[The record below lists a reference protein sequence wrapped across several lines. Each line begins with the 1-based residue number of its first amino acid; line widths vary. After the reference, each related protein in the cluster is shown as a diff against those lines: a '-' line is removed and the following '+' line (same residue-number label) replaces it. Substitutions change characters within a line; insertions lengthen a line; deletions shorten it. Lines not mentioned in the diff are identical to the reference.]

1 MGAQFSCFLMF
12 FFCFCVFCVLG
23 GTSKIAVLPAW
34 ELNFRK
40 LDQHFYVFLIFLA
53 MLKKHVFTCLSFSC
67 FFTIFGVF
75 LEASGLLLAS
85 FWSLCRLFGF
95 LVSSFWVPLARLGS
109 LWTLSAAFC
118 DLFVVSLARLG
129 CLWARGPLRECF
141 LLHFLFIFVLF
152 FEQFGGGFLSFFDFC
167 FERCCV
173 RFLFLVRLFGY
184 FS

>member
-1 MGAQFSCFLMF
+1 MCFMF
-12 FFCFCVFCVLG
+12 FVGFCVFCVFGDPL
-23 GTSKIAVLPAW
+23 KITVLPAW

-109 LWTLSAAFC
+109 LWTLSATFC
-118 DLFVVSLARLG
+118 GVVGSSGLSVGSGTAPG
-129 CLWARGPLRECF
+129 VFFASF
-141 LLHFLFIFVLF
+141 SIHF
-152 FEQFGGGFLSFFDFC
+152 
-167 FERCCV
+167 CV
-173 RFLFLVRLFGY
+173 IC
-184 FS
+184 